1 MIRYQSTLNMDKNN
15 NGINVVVN
23 DEDMDGDAENTGLN
37 QSQAKDG
44 NHLALDNDI
53 SAYRQ

>member
-23 DEDMDGDAENTGLN
+23 DEDMDEDAENTGLN
-37 QSQAKDG
+37 QS
-44 NHLALDNDI
+44 
-53 SAYRQ
+53 